1 MDLEA
6 IYYIGQTVSVVAI
19 ILSLIFVGVQIRQS
33 TAQAKADAADT
44 AHRTFNDWYLNLTP
58 EMAALFIR
66 AIRDF
71 DSYKPEEKYLIYAYM
86 MPMFVNLQEVHSKWL
101 NGSFPEDRWKFW
113 DSWLSQAISPLL
125 TRIWEERR
133 DMFSESYRAYVDKK
147 IAVQGDT
154 PTKGSVWAL
163 FDEGGEDVGGLPDLE
178 NLSDEEPG
186 A

>member
-1 MDLEA
+1 M
-6 IYYIGQTVSVVAI
+6 
-19 ILSLIFVGVQIRQS
+19 
-33 TAQAKADAADT
+33 
-44 AHRTFNDWYLNLTP
+44 
-58 EMAALFIR
+58 
-66 AIRDF
+66 
-71 DSYKPEEKYLIYAYM
+71 
-86 MPMFVNLQEVHSKWL
+86 
-101 NGSFPEDRWKFW
+101 
-113 DSWLSQAISPLL
+113 SPLL